1 MDGLPNGQILLAG
14 LYCALAL
21 NAVTAWVRFARPP
34 EEPDGSGKALSWRLT
49 SAILQTLALPL
60 VYVIVLLEPQAF
72 SSLLGRAPNAELV
85 IAVVLSLLVFVFL
98 WRLFVELTRTIPA
111 LRRQRAEAALGRRLI
126 RFARRRQGRLP
137 PAVLIK
143 PTTAQ
148 TTAQLPAISH
158 ARHTPPPVEW
168 IDESLP
174 PLSER

>member
-1 MDGLPNGQILLAG
+1 MDGLLNGQILLAG

-34 EEPDGSGKALSWRLT
+34 EDLDGSGRGLFWRMT
-49 SAILQTLALPL
+49 SAVLQTLALPL
-60 VYVIVLLEPQAF
+60 VFVIVLLEPHAF
-72 SSLLGRAPNAELV
+72 SSLLGRAPNAELA
-85 IAVVLSLLVFVFL
+85 IAVALSLLVFVFL

-111 LRRQRAEAALGRRLI
+111 LRTQRAEAALGRRLI

-148 TTAQLPAISH
+148 MSAIPH
-158 ARHTPPPVEW
+158 ARHTAPPEEW
-168 IDESLP
+168 VDESLP
-174 PLSER
+174 PLLER

>member
-1 MDGLPNGQILLAG
+1 MDGLLNGQILLAG

-34 EEPDGSGKALSWRLT
+34 EEPDGRGRSLFWRMT
-49 SAILQTLALPL
+49 SAVLQTLTLPL
-60 VYVIVLLEPQAF
+60 VFVIVLLEPQAF

-98 WRLFVELTRTIPA
+98 WRLFVELTRTMPA

-126 RFARRRQGRLP
+126 QFARRRQGQLP

-158 ARHTPPPVEW
+158 ARHTPLPAEW

-174 PLSER
+174 PLPER